1 MVFKALRLIQRR
13 LLFCHCHTAVYGQQL
28 GAYRL
33 HQFSISI
40 AYILLGF
47 GDNTYGPTKPVTRE
61 QLAAILYRY
70 AQFKEYPT
78 SIPSTTDLGREDV
91 SPWAIKAYSQIL
103 IVKDCEYD
111 LKVIGGILVMEIRTG
126 LDCHGPRFL

>member
-40 AYILLGF
+40 AHILLGF

-91 SPWAIKAYSQIL
+91 SRGLLNTWLGPWRMGFSCRMKR
-103 IVKDCEYD
+103 D
-111 LKVIGGILVMEIRTG
+111 LAEDRRQPSAGKL
-126 LDCHGPRFL
+126 PRR